1 MGGTG
6 AAAHMVPSTGTAA
19 VPLTQLELS
28 GPTPPVLMRDFRRL
42 AAGIRTR
49 TAQESPT
56 AEKRC
61 AST

>member
-1 MGGTG
+1 
-6 AAAHMVPSTGTAA
+6 MVPSTGTAA